1 MSFLTEQDQIKH
13 ELEER
18 HPGWQVWYVPH
29 NDRTVTWCARPNPL
43 LNEASPEDLSAAIGQ
58 AEAAR
63 QAEADRATP

>member
-1 MSFLTEQDQIKH
+1 MSYLTELDVIKR

-18 HPGWQVWYVPH
+18 HPGWQIWFVPKL
-29 NDRTVTWCARPNPL
+29 NRDVTWCARPNPL

-63 QAEADRATP
+63 ETP

>member
-1 MSFLTEQDQIKH
+1 MSYFSELDEIKR

-18 HPGWQVWYVPH
+18 HPGWQVWYSPRL
-29 NDRTVTWCARPNPL
+29 DRRVVWCARPNPL